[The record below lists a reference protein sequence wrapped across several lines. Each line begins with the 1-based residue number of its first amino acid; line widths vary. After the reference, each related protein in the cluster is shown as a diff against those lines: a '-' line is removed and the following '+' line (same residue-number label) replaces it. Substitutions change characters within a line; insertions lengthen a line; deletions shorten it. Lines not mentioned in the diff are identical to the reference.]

1 MHHSGFAAADFL
13 HNTELIH
20 ARRRGPSF
28 NGGPLRSMTGIDNGM
43 TVRRQTVVIGGGVVE
58 RGGEGEGMQIECH
71 GGAGNIVHMRQREAS
86 VLDLNACVVFE
97 RCFLK
102 SKTHAASC

>member
-1 MHHSGFAAADFL
+1 MHHSSFAAADFL

-20 ARRRGPSF
+20 ARQRGPSF

-58 RGGEGEGMQIECH
+58 GGERGKGCRSDVT
-71 GGAGNIVHMRQREAS
+71 AGREI
-86 VLDLNACVVFE
+86 
-97 RCFLK
+97 
-102 SKTHAASC
+102 